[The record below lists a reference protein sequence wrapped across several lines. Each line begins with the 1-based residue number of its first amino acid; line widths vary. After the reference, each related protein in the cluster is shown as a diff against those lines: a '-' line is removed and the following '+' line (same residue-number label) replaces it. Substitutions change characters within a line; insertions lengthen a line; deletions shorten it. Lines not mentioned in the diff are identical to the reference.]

1 MPGHLA
7 GRVAV
12 VTGSGGGIGREHAL
26 ALAAEGARVVVN
38 DLGVDL
44 DGSGGSPAP
53 AEEVAA
59 EIRKRGGEAV
69 ANCDSVAD
77 YASSERIVRAA
88 THSFGRL
95 DILVNNASVFRDGP
109 FQNMT
114 PTDWEADL
122 AVHLT
127 GTFNM
132 CKHALAVMQEQK
144 HGRIINTTS
153 SAWYTGVGFA
163 AYAAAKGGIVSLT
176 YDLAAEYWRDGITV
190 NAIAPGAATQHR
202 LVQGQRWMASLVAAG
217 LAEPSPAETTR
228 SEPGAPPP
236 EFVPPMLVY
245 LASDDAAHVSGMVF
259 ETIGSSIGVYSH
271 PSVVQRVHKDPDTG
285 PWTQEE
291 LRRVLPESILAGP
304 TRAPHIRE

>member
-69 ANCDSVAD
+69 ANCESVAD
-77 YASSERIVRAA
+77 YASAERIVRAA
-88 THSFGRL
+88 TDAFGRL

-114 PTDWEADL
+114 PDDWGADL

-127 GTFNM
+127 GAFNM
-132 CKHALAVMQEQK
+132 CKHALAVM
-144 HGRIINTTS
+144 
-153 SAWYTGVGFA
+153 
-163 AYAAAKGGIVSLT
+163 
-176 YDLAAEYWRDGITV
+176 
-190 NAIAPGAATQHR
+190 
-202 LVQGQRWMASLVAAG
+202 
-217 LAEPSPAETTR
+217 
-228 SEPGAPPP
+228 
-236 EFVPPMLVY
+236 
-245 LASDDAAHVSGMVF
+245 
-259 ETIGSSIGVYSH
+259 
-271 PSVVQRVHKDPDTG
+271 
-285 PWTQEE
+285 
-291 LRRVLPESILAGP
+291 
-304 TRAPHIRE
+304 